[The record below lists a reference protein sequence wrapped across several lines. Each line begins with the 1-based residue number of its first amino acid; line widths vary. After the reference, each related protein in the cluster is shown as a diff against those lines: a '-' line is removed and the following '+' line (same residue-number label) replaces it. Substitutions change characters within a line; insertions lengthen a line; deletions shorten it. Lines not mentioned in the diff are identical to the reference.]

1 MIYNLST
8 IKEAVIEAGVLK
20 KCKDNKKL
28 SYYNEPLAFDIE
40 TSSFKVHSN
49 GQELKVGIMYIW
61 TLAIKEVIIQGR
73 TWEEFVKVLEFLAE
87 WYNTHDNRL
96 IIYVHNLGY
105 EFQFMHKWLEFEEVF
120 SLKERQ
126 PVKALT
132 KMGIEF
138 RCSYKLS
145 GYSLE
150 NLAKNL
156 VNHDIKKLKGDLDY
170 EKLRHKSTPLSE
182 EEAQYTINDVLII
195 IAYIEE
201 YIGRVKY
208 IYNIPA
214 TKTGEVRRHTRKNC
228 FMAGIRQKAA
238 MFITNIVI

>member
-1 MIYNLST
+1 MIYKANE
-8 IKEAVIEAGVLK
+8 IKKAVIQAGILR

-49 GQELKVGIMYIW
+49 GQEEKVGIMYIW
-61 TLAIKEVIIQGR
+61 TLAIKNIIIQGR
-73 TWEEFVKVLEFLAE
+73 TWQEFVDVLKFMSE
-87 WYNTHDNRL
+87 WYETKENRM

-145 GYSLE
+145 GYSLD

-156 VNHDIKKLKGDLDY
+156 TNHEIKKLKGNLDY
-170 EKLRHKSTPLSE
+170 KKLRHKSTPLTNE
-182 EEAQYTINDVLII
+182 ELEYTINDVLII

-201 YIGRVKY
+201 YIDKVKY

-228 FMAGIRQKAA
+228 FTGGIRQKAA
-238 MFITNIVI
+238 TYITNIAI